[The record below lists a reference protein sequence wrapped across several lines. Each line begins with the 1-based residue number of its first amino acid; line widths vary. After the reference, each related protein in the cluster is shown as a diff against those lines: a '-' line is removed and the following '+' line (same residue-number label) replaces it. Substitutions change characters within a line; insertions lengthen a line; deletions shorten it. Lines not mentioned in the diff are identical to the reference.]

1 MFPAIN
7 SSGQYF
13 NIQSDVDFKPTVY
26 RLSDPHVLQQR
37 VFFLVAAGECL
48 MLKYDEPTAAAVCMS
63 VGHQFQ
69 CQIELEAK
77 KAEGSQ
83 NIGSAM
89 VFPGILSKSL
99 QYNLVD
105 FFTVFRQHTEFE
117 VVKDSISPSA
127 RLPDV
132 RQKEAK
138 LLL

>member
-1 MFPAIN
+1 MFPAIK

-26 RLSDPHVLQQR
+26 RLSDPHVVQQR

-48 MLKYDEPTAAAVCMS
+48 MLKYNEPTAAAVCLG

-69 CQIELEAK
+69 CQIDYEAK
-77 KAEGSQ
+77 KAQGSQ
-83 NIGSAM
+83 NMGSGI
-89 VFPGILSKSL
+89 VFSGILSKNL
-99 QYNLVD
+99 QYNLID
-105 FFTVFRQHTEFE
+105 LFTAFRQNTEFE
-117 VVKDSISPSA
+117 IVRDSMSPSA